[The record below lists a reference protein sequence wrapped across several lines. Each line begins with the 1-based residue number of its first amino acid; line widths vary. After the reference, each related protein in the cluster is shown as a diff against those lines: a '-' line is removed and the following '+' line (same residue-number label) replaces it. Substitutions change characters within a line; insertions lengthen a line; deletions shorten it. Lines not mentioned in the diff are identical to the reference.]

1 MVPQNRGVTRKA
13 KNAYTMTFSPRRD
26 GDNCQVNYDSWTDDD
41 VSLQTYFDEIGNSQP
56 LSRAKEAELAE
67 RIAAG
72 DERAREELAEANLLF
87 VVTVAKKYRNRG
99 LSFPELISAG
109 NVGLMTA
116 VDRFD
121 ATRGFKFISYAVWW
135 IRQAIQQALA
145 EDSRTVRLPIN
156 RISLLHK
163 IARMRQQLGE
173 ANGGEPQD
181 EEIAAALD
189 LSVSE
194 VRDTMLSGRRSV
206 SLDRA
211 AFDEDEDSTLLKR
224 LADPDQESPDEII
237 TRSSSQQQLEAVLGD
252 LDEREHSIV
261 RSYFGL
267 DGSEPM
273 TLEQIGDRMGLTRER
288 IRQLKERAFSKLR
301 HPSRR
306 EALRSLEG

>member
-1 MVPQNRGVTRKA
+1 
-13 KNAYTMTFSPRRD
+13 MTFSPRRD

-41 VSLQTYFDEIGNSQP
+41 ASLQTYFDEIGNSQP
-56 LSRAKEAELAE
+56 LSREKEAELAE

-173 ANGGEPQD
+173 ANGGEPPD

>member
-1 MVPQNRGVTRKA
+1 M
-13 KNAYTMTFSPRRD
+13 
-26 GDNCQVNYDSWTDDD
+26 NYDSWTDDD

-56 LSRAKEAELAE
+56 LSREKEAELAE

-173 ANGGEPQD
+173 ANGGEPPD

-306 EALRSLEG
+306 EALRSLED